1 MNIELIK
8 TEIAKLS
15 QIVASWSDESN
26 VPAIEKEMLL
36 TKLQNL
42 YEVIRFDSTPDTQPD
57 NLAAMAAAVV
67 SEAVSGTA
75 DSTSPTEE
83 GDGPEVEVEL
93 LFDDEESDEAL
104 TEAFAE
110 ESDDMAVAVAMA
122 QNDEVTIA
130 EPVEQ
135 EVATDE
141 AIVQEPEVEE
151 PEAEIE
157 VEPEPEP
164 EIDES
169 ISADEADAALPEAE
183 SSPQAMGNLFG
194 IDETKRPARSRHLRM
209 MSLYDDAE
217 PAKPKQKSVDVAKIF
232 DLSIDDVE
240 PVTNEDIAEE
250 PAHTMT
256 TVADVSEHNVTLA
269 DTIAP
274 NQQTLAD
281 TISRPAPLADEI
293 TNSKIASLHD
303 GVGINDKFLMIRDLF
318 DGDDAAYKRAMQDL
332 DAQES
337 FDDCMIYIVENFA
350 WNPDSE
356 GAKFIMKLLE
366 RKHS

>member
-26 VPAIEKEMLL
+26 IPAIEKEMLL

-42 YEVIRFDSTPDTQPD
+42 YEVIRFDSTPDTQSD
-57 NLAAMAAAVV
+57 NFAAMAAAVV

-83 GDGPEVEVEL
+83 GDGPEGEVEL
-93 LFDDEESDEAL
+93 LFDDEESDETL

-122 QNDEVTIA
+122 QNDEAMIA

-141 AIVQEPEVEE
+141 AIVQEPE
-151 PEAEIE
+151 AE
-157 VEPEPEP
+157 EP

-169 ISADEADAALPEAE
+169 IPADEADAALSEAE